1 MNGGREEG
9 IKENKSSQSYDIEC
23 VEVLDAMDVNNE
35 YVDDDYI
42 NYIDE
47 SIKTFRT
54 STKS

>member
-1 MNGGREEG
+1 MNRGREER

-42 NYIDE
+42 DYIDE

>member
-1 MNGGREEG
+1 MNRGREER

-42 NYIDE
+42 DYIDE
-47 SIKTFRT
+47 SIKTLRT